1 MSRGK
6 VVAVGVFV
14 ALVSV
19 TSAWAQTVSST
30 TGAINGK
37 TVDESGAGVPG
48 VTVTAAS
55 ASPART
61 AAIECRRYRR
71 APTNSRSN

>member
-37 TVDESGAGVPG
+37 TSDESGA
-48 VTVTAAS
+48 AYS
-55 ASPART
+55 
-61 AAIECRRYRR
+61 RRHRHGGQR
-71 APTNSRSN
+71 VDAGQPHDGHR